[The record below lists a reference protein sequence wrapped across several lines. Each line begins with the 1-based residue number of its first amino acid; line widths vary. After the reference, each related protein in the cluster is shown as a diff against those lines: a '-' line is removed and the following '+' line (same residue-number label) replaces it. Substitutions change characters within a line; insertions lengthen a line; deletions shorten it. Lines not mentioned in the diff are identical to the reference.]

1 VVDGSFVA
9 RRETAA
15 AIAGSD
21 AIAIL
26 TGSYDGSGNYG
37 DIAQLDAALGLFAR
51 SGRDVLV
58 LPVIERQFAD
68 THESM
73 AAAFLHR
80 PAHVLYFDGGGDPG
94 GEGLVPVDPPG
105 NVGLAISYL
114 YGGGFLNPDWGERKL
129 AMLRSVEDLLGAG
142 TLIRFSSGLQVDGEW
157 IGDLD
162 PADTELLRGFQLLA
176 GRDDSSVAALAELG
190 GVETTNSGDDAVGVL
205 PSRATA
211 YVLPSG
217 AEPLEVNVH
226 IAEHEWVTD
235 RPDSVREF
243 VVGLLS
249 ELSRLAGRRVR
260 VRPLLAYLDPRI
272 DERPGLDRFA
282 ASCAELDLELAEPQ
296 VLRPTNG
303 GELGGAALTVSCSYH
318 VALTSM
324 LMGIPTVLLRDNDYY
339 EQKAGGLLSDF
350 GLAEAFSPRSSDD
363 PVQIAGAIAP
373 HLFDAEQAEETR
385 RELRSAA
392 GRIRQRRA
400 EMESR
405 LQSLITGGPTH
416 RITDLRRG
424 PGELSFEV
432 RIAGEEPR
440 RLWIRSSTE
449 FDPNADA
456 ALAACVMPAMRRG
469 GTLTLEEPVSP
480 RLLRNQREYQ
490 SIQRAWSHGWEWGD
504 PPLREVEVIA
514 AARDPEPSTPTGRV
528 AAFFSGGVDSFAT
541 ILGNP
546 EVTDLI
552 FVRGVDI
559 LPRLT
564 HQDGLAD
571 EVEAKLKVAAAELG
585 LPLHVVEI
593 NFRDLSEPLVR
604 WEYYSA
610 CPLAAIALFFQPLFD
625 RVLIAGDTDH
635 ETQPPLGSARLVDQ
649 LWSTERVEIVDDGG
663 RFNREQRLRQI
674 AEHPIVQR
682 TLRVCW
688 ENPEAAYNCGRCRKC
703 MLTTIPLAA
712 IGALE
717 KFETFPPDLD
727 LDLLSGFEV
736 ATPIALTLWED
747 VLATVEEEGRDD
759 IATALEPMVA
769 RGRLTLGLPSWHR
782 NRRRGA
788 PQAPTGVELEES
800 REELQRLLT
809 SRSWHLTAPLRRLGD
824 AVRARRRRR

>member
-1 VVDGSFVA
+1 MLRTVECLF
-9 RRETAA
+9 
-15 AIAGSD
+15 AGS
-21 AIAIL
+21 
-26 TGSYDGSGNYG
+26 G
-37 DIAQLDAALGLFAR
+37 AL
-51 SGRDVLV
+51 V
-58 LPVIERQFAD
+58 
-68 THESM
+68 
-73 AAAFLHR
+73 
-80 PAHVLYFDGGGDPG
+80 
-94 GEGLVPVDPPG
+94 
-105 NVGLAISYL
+105 
-114 YGGGFLNPDWGERKL
+114 
-129 AMLRSVEDLLGAG
+129 
-142 TLIRFSSGLQVDGEW
+142 RFSSGLQVDDEW
-157 IGDLD
+157 IRELNPTD
-162 PADTELLRGFQLLA
+162 AELLRGFQLLA
-176 GRDDSSVAALAELG
+176 GRDDASVATLASLG

-205 PSRATA
+205 PSGATA
-211 YVLPSG
+211 DVLPSG

-243 VVGLLS
+243 DVGLLT

-272 DERPGLDRFA
+272 DERPGLERFA
-282 ASCAELDLELAEPQ
+282 AACAELDLEMAEPQ
-296 VLRPTNG
+296 VLRPAGVDKLTD
-303 GELGGAALTVSCSYH
+303 EFGGAALTVSCSYH
-318 VALTSM
+318 VALTS
-324 LMGIPTVLLRDNDYY
+324 LLIGIPTVLLQDNDYY
-339 EQKAGGLLSDF
+339 EQKAWGLLSDF
-350 GLAEAFSPRSSDD
+350 GLPEEFSSRSSDD

-373 HLFDAEQAEETR
+373 HLLDAEQAKEMR

-392 GRIRQRRA
+392 ERVRQRRT
-400 EMESR
+400 ETESR

-416 RITDLRRG
+416 RIADLRRG

-432 RIAGEEPR
+432 QIAGEEPL

-480 RLLRNQREYQ
+480 RMLRNQREYQ

-514 AARDPEPSTPTGRV
+514 PARDLEPSVPSGRV

-559 LPRLT
+559 LPGLV

-571 EVEAKLKVAAAELG
+571 EVEAKLQEAAAELG
-585 LPLHVVEI
+585 MPLHLVET
-593 NFRDLSEPLVR
+593 NLRDLSEPLVR

-635 ETQPPLGSARLVDQ
+635 ETQPPMGSARLVDQ
-649 LWSTERVEIVDDGG
+649 LWSTETLEIVDDGG

-674 AEHPIVQR
+674 AGHPVVQR

-688 ENPEAAYNCGRCRKC
+688 ENPGAAYNCGRCRKC
-703 MLTTIPLAA
+703 MLTTIPLEA

-759 IATALEPMVA
+759 IASALEPMVA

-782 NRRRGA
+782 NRRRRA

-800 REELQRLLT
+800 HEELQRLLA
-809 SRSWHLTAPLRRLGD
+809 SRSWRLTAPLRRLGD
-824 AVRARRRRR
+824 AARVRRRR